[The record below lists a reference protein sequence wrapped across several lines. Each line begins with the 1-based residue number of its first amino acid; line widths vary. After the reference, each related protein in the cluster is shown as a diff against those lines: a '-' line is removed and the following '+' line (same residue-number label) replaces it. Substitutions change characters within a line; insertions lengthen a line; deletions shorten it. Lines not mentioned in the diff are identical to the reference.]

1 MPYLFLDFEA
11 SSLSKQSYPV
21 EIGWIDE
28 SGQGES
34 HLLHPA
40 PNWTEW
46 DDEAAAVHGIS
57 RRTLIER
64 GEAVESVCARLVDLA
79 QTHRLL
85 ASAPSWDG
93 HWLSMLLRAAGRPR
107 HLIRLEDTEVAFIEA
122 ANARSGDAT
131 TLIAAARAKAE
142 AQPPAHRALADARRE
157 WSIWRMIV
165 EGR

>member
-40 PNWTEW
+40 PNCTEW

-57 RRTLIER
+57 RRTLSR
-64 GEAVESVCARLVDLA
+64 
-79 QTHRLL
+79 
-85 ASAPSWDG
+85 
-93 HWLSMLLRAAGRPR
+93 RAA
-107 HLIRLEDTEVAFIEA
+107 
-122 ANARSGDAT
+122 
-131 TLIAAARAKAE
+131 
-142 AQPPAHRALADARRE
+142 
-157 WSIWRMIV
+157 
-165 EGR
+165 